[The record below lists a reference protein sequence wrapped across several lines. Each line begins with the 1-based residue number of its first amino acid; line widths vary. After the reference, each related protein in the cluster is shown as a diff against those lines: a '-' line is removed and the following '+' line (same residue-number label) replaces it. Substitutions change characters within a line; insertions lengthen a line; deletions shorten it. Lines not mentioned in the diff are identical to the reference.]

1 MRTISC
7 NQIDTSDLMAR
18 CLLEGLS
25 GKFEKAGLSGDMQVT
40 KKDMLREAQ
49 QLIDQGRVTS
59 AIAIYRR
66 IVDEDPS
73 DLNAI
78 SMLGALYEKAGRSN
92 DAVEH
97 FLRIAE
103 KFLKAGSA
111 VSGAYI
117 LKKVIR
123 IDPTNAVA
131 NMNLGELQLQEKAAG
146 AAHDHFIEAAAA
158 FWHKGN
164 IPAAIKMNK
173 RALEVMPDSRHAK
186 AALALIQR
194 ETEPPAPPEPKKRE
208 ITSDLPEIIIS
219 IADGSDDVCA
229 PLTYFEQP
237 KAVSNS
243 GPLNPIAT
251 GDASIKGEDTII
263 QQIAMAEYLVGCGH
277 LDQAI
282 RSLRE
287 VLLEKPDH
295 IQIREKLKDIYLR
308 SEMMDR
314 ASEEC
319 VNIAAVYVARGD
331 HGRAAD
337 YIARARLFNPSM
349 EDLSSVASPESHGAP
364 TEVTETSNERQT
376 GGLAFTVM

>member
-1 MRTISC
+1 MI
-7 NQIDTSDLMAR
+7 
-18 CLLEGLS
+18 EPVGV
-25 GKFEKAGLSGDMQVT
+25 GDMQVT

-49 QLIDQGRVTS
+49 LLIDQGRVTS

-92 DAVEH
+92 EAVEH

-123 IDPTNAVA
+123 IDPTNAIA
-131 NMNLGELQLQEKAAG
+131 NMNLGELQLQEKAID

-164 IPAAIKMNK
+164 IPAAVKMNK
-173 RALEVMPDSRHAK
+173 RALEVIPDSRQAK
-186 AALALIQR
+186 AALSLIQR
-194 ETEPPAPPEPKKRE
+194 EMEPPPAPEPKKKE
-208 ITSDLPEIIIS
+208 IVSDLPEIIIS

-229 PLTYFEQP
+229 PLTHFENQP
-237 KAVSNS
+237 QAASTS
-243 GPLNPIAT
+243 GPLVPIAT
-251 GDASIKGEDTII
+251 GEALKKGEDGII
-263 QQIAMAEYLVGCGH
+263 QQIAIAEYLVGCGH

-314 ASEEC
+314 ASDEC
-319 VNIAAVYVARGD
+319 INIAAVYVARGD

-349 EDLSSVASPESHGAP
+349 EDLSSVVTNENQGAP
-364 TEVTETSNERQT
+364 TEVPETSNEHQT

>member
-1 MRTISC
+1 
-7 NQIDTSDLMAR
+7 
-18 CLLEGLS
+18 
-25 GKFEKAGLSGDMQVT
+25 MQVT

-92 DAVEH
+92 EAVEH

-123 IDPTNAVA
+123 IDPTNALA
-131 NMNLGELQLQEKAAG
+131 NMNLGELQLQEKAIE

-164 IPAAIKMNK
+164 IPAAVKMNK
-173 RALEVMPDSRHAK
+173 QALEVMPNSRQAK
-186 AALALIQR
+186 AALSLIQR
-194 ETEPPAPPEPKKRE
+194 EMEPPPAPEPKKIE
-208 ITSDLPEIIIS
+208 IANDLPEIIIS
-219 IADGSDDVCA
+219 IADGSDEVCA
-229 PLTYFEQP
+229 PLTYFENQP
-237 KAVSNS
+237 QAAPTS

-251 GDASIKGEDTII
+251 GDASRKGEDNII

-308 SEMMDR
+308 SEMTDR
-314 ASEEC
+314 ASDEC
-319 VNIAAVYVARGD
+319 VNIAAVYIARGD
-331 HGRAAD
+331 HARAAD
-337 YIARARLFNPSM
+337 YIARARLFSPAIEGLHSATT
-349 EDLSSVASPESHGAP
+349 ASEGQGTS
-364 TEVTETSNERQT
+364 TEVVHETSNERHT

>member
-1 MRTISC
+1 
-7 NQIDTSDLMAR
+7 
-18 CLLEGLS
+18 
-25 GKFEKAGLSGDMQVT
+25 MQVT

-49 QLIDQGRVTS
+49 LLIDQGRVTS

-92 DAVEH
+92 EAVEH

-123 IDPTNAVA
+123 IDPTNAIA
-131 NMNLGELQLQEKAAG
+131 NMNLGELQLQEKAID

-164 IPAAIKMNK
+164 IPAAVKMNK
-173 RALEVMPDSRHAK
+173 RALELMPNSRQAK
-186 AALALIQR
+186 AALSLIQR
-194 ETEPPAPPEPKKRE
+194 EMEPPPAPEPKKRE

-229 PLTYFEQP
+229 PLTYFENQP
-237 KAVSNS
+237 QMSSQS
-243 GPLNPIAT
+243 GPLNPIT
-251 GDASIKGEDTII
+251 SGDIAIKGEDGII
-263 QQIAMAEYLVGCGH
+263 QQIAIAEYLVGCGH

-282 RSLRE
+282 RNLRE

-308 SEMMDR
+308 SEMLDR
-314 ASEEC
+314 ASDEC
-319 VNIAAVYVARGD
+319 VNIAAIYMARGD
-331 HGRAAD
+331 HSRAAD
-337 YIARARLFNPSM
+337 YIARARLF
-349 EDLSSVASPESHGAP
+349 SPAIEGLTLATTPNESQSTSG
-364 TEVTETSNERQT
+364 EVVPETSNEHQT

>member
-1 MRTISC
+1 
-7 NQIDTSDLMAR
+7 
-18 CLLEGLS
+18 
-25 GKFEKAGLSGDMQVT
+25 MQVT
-40 KKDMLREAQ
+40 KKEMLREAQ

-66 IVDEDPS
+66 IVDEDPA

-123 IDPTNAVA
+123 IDPTNAIA
-131 NMNLGELQLQEKAAG
+131 NMNLGEMQLQENAID

-173 RALEVMPDSRHAK
+173 RALEVVPNSRQAK
-186 AALALIQR
+186 AALSLIQR
-194 ETEPPAPPEPKKRE
+194 EIEPPSGPEPKRE
-208 ITSDLPEIIIS
+208 ISCDLPEIIIS

-229 PLTYFEQP
+229 PMTFFDNQTHAA
-237 KAVSNS
+237 AVPGSINA
-243 GPLNPIAT
+243 IAQ
-251 GDASIKGEDTII
+251 GGAVPRKDEDGII
-263 QQIAMAEYLVGCGH
+263 QQIAMAEYLVGCGQ
-277 LDQAI
+277 LDLAI

-308 SEMMDR
+308 SEMVDR

-331 HGRAAD
+331 HSRAAD
-337 YIARARLFNPSM
+337 YIARARLFSPSNQ
-349 EDLSSVASPESHGAP
+349 ELSSVATAPPSSP
-364 TEVTETSNERQT
+364 TEGVPEASTEGQADRS
-376 GGLAFTVM
+376 LAFTVM

>member
-1 MRTISC
+1 
-7 NQIDTSDLMAR
+7 
-18 CLLEGLS
+18 
-25 GKFEKAGLSGDMQVT
+25 MQVT

-66 IVDEDPS
+66 IVDEDPA

-123 IDPTNAVA
+123 IDPTNAIA
-131 NMNLGELQLQEKAAG
+131 NMNLGELQLHEKATA

-173 RALEVMPDSRHAK
+173 RALEVVPDSRQAK
-186 AALALIQR
+186 AALSLIQR
-194 ETEPPAPPEPKKRE
+194 EMEPPPAPEPKKRE
-208 ITSDLPEIIIS
+208 ITCDLPEIIIS

-229 PLTYFEQP
+229 PLTYLDSHTP
-237 KAVSNS
+237 ATVVLDSSNPLAQS
-243 GPLNPIAT
+243 GA
-251 GDASIKGEDTII
+251 ASRNEDGII
-263 QQIAMAEYLVGCGH
+263 QQIAIAEYLVGCGQ
-277 LDQAI
+277 LDHAI

-319 VNIAAVYVARGD
+319 VNIAAVYVARGE
-331 HGRAAD
+331 HSRAAD
-337 YIARARLFNPSM
+337 YIARARQFCPSI
-349 EDLSSVASPESHGAP
+349 EDLSSVATAPPSSP
-364 TEVTETSNERQT
+364 TEVVPEASTEGQAER
-376 GGLAFTVM
+376 GLAFTVM

>member
-1 MRTISC
+1 
-7 NQIDTSDLMAR
+7 
-18 CLLEGLS
+18 
-25 GKFEKAGLSGDMQVT
+25 MQVT
-40 KKDMLREAQ
+40 KKEMLREAQ

-59 AIAIYRR
+59 AITIYRR
-66 IVDEDPS
+66 IVDEDPA

-123 IDPTNAVA
+123 IDPTNAIA
-131 NMNLGELQLQEKAAG
+131 NMNLGELQLQENAVE
-146 AAHDHFIEAAAA
+146 AHDHFIEAAAA

-173 RALEVMPDSRHAK
+173 RALEIVPDSRQAK
-186 AALALIQR
+186 AALSLIQR
-194 ETEPPAPPEPKKRE
+194 EMEPPPAPEPKRE
-208 ITSDLPEIIIS
+208 IKCDLPEIIIS

-229 PLTYFEQP
+229 PMTYFDNQTHAE
-237 KAVSNS
+237 AVP
-243 GPLNPIAT
+243 GFGNPIAQD
-251 GDASIKGEDTII
+251 GAAPRNDEDGII
-263 QQIAMAEYLVGCGH
+263 QQIAMAEYLVGCGQ
-277 LDQAI
+277 LDLAI
-282 RSLRE
+282 RSLRD

-331 HGRAAD
+331 HSRAAD
-337 YIARARLFNPSM
+337 YIARARLFSPSI
-349 EDLSSVASPESHGAP
+349 EELSSLATAPPSSP
-364 TEVTETSNERQT
+364 TEVVPEASTEGQAER
-376 GGLAFTVM
+376 GLAFRVM